1 MDYLDSIRDTVGKEN
16 VFSDRVECLSY
27 SRDMSVHQGIPDAIV
42 FASTTEQVSQ
52 IMKLASAHKI
62 PVVPRGTGT
71 SVTGAVLAIKGGIIL
86 DLHLMNNIIEI
97 NKKDFYARVETGVIC
112 DNLNKVLS
120 KDNLMFPPNPG
131 SEVIAT
137 IGGMVST
144 NASGH
149 RAVKYGTT
157 RDYIKGLKVVLADG
171 RIIETGT
178 IAPKTSLG
186 YDLTHLFSAAEGTL
200 GIITEITVK
209 LMPKPE
215 YSALAMAIF
224 GDINSAVEAVTEIST
239 SGIKLAAC
247 EIMDNF
253 ALKAVEKA
261 LGRDTS
267 KIEAMLLM
275 EADGAEP
282 VVKRDMARMEEICK
296 SHDGME
302 FNWSDDPIKREEM
315 MKARG
320 GLVPTLSRIKPGC
333 RMISITEDL
342 GVPSTRI
349 PETIKKAQA
358 ISKKYGILI
367 TSFGHVGDGNIHTTF
382 VADVRSRDDWNR
394 VKGASE
400 ELFNAVMEAGGTV
413 TAEHGTGLARAP
425 HIERQLGEGLNV
437 MRSIKKALDPLNILN
452 PGKMNLDDNGTT
464 PGILDYFAYKQ
475 FMDNPELVDSYGAD
489 TDNELLS
496 CIQCGYCRRGCP
508 TFEVTHRESRNARG
522 RNTLAYYLM
531 TGEEK
536 PSKEM
541 AEAFYTCATCQTC
554 TYYCPALIKVD
565 DIVQGARAKLFKEG
579 FGSEAVIALR
589 KNIFSNENVYGSPKE
604 ERIEIYPPALLEMA
618 EEGELKET
626 AETLLFMGCVPSYS
640 DTEMVPSLLKP
651 LDKAKVDY
659 TVLGENEGCC
669 GLPLYLMGATD
680 DFNSHIRKMIQRIK
694 KTGAKELVTPC
705 AGCYKAFKKLYAKND
720 DFDLEVYHSV
730 HYLEKLIREGRIK
743 LKEGFTKRVTYHDPC
758 DLGRSFKIFDEPRD
772 IIKSIPGVDFVE
784 MEKNRLLARCCGGG
798 GLIMA
803 NDHNLAKDVATV
815 RVRDALDV
823 GAELIIT
830 GCAACK
836 DNLTK
841 GARAIP
847 KEERRNIKAIDITE
861 LVAQLMVE

>member
-1 MDYLDSIRDTVGKEN
+1 MVYIDAIKKIVGEN
-16 VFSDRVECLSY
+16 NIFTDRTECLCY

-42 FASTTEQVSQ
+42 FPSTTEQVSG
-52 IMKLASAHKI
+52 IMKLASEYKI
-62 PVVPRGTGT
+62 PVIARGTGT
-71 SVTGAVLAIKGGIIL
+71 SVTGAVLAIKGGLIL
-86 DLHLMNNIIEI
+86 DLHRMNNIIEI

-112 DNLNKVLS
+112 DVLNQSLS
-120 KDNLMFPPNPG
+120 RDNLMFPPNPG

-171 RIIETGT
+171 RIIETGS
-178 IAPKTSLG
+178 IAPKSSLG

-209 LMPKPE
+209 IMSRPE
-215 YSALAMAIF
+215 YSALSMAIF
-224 GDINSAVEAVTEIST
+224 GDINNAVEAVTEIST
-239 SGIKLAAC
+239 SGIRLAAC
-247 EIMDNF
+247 EIMDNNS
-253 ALKAVEKA
+253 LKAVEKA

-267 KIEAMLLM
+267 GIEAMLLM
-275 EADGAEP
+275 EADGAME
-282 VVKRDMARMEEICK
+282 VVKRDMSRMERICK
-296 SHDGME
+296 DHGGTE
-302 FNWSDDPIKREEM
+302 FDWSDDPARREEM

-320 GLVPTLSRIKPGC
+320 GLVPTLSRIKPGN

-349 PETIKKAQA
+349 PETIKRAQD
-358 ISKKYGILI
+358 ISKRHDILI

-382 VADVRSRDDWNR
+382 VADVRKREDWEK
-394 VKGASE
+394 VKSASE
-400 ELFNAVMEAGGTV
+400 ELIRAVMDAGGTI

-425 HIERQLGEGLNV
+425 HIEMELGGGLDV

-452 PGKMNLDDNGTT
+452 PGKMNLDETGTT

-475 FMDNPELVDSYGAD
+475 FVEDPESVGSYGPE
-489 TDNELLS
+489 TDNEVIS

-508 TFEVTHRESRNARG
+508 TFSVTHRESRNARG

-541 AEAFYTCATCQTC
+541 AEAFYSCTTCQTC
-554 TYYCPALIKVD
+554 TYYCPAMIRVD
-565 DIVQGARAKLFKEG
+565 DIVEGARKKLFKEG
-579 FGSEAVIALR
+579 FATEAVIALR
-589 KNIFSNENVYGSPKE
+589 KNIFSNENVYGSPRE
-604 ERIEIYPPALLEMA
+604 ERIEVYPSELEEKA
-618 EEGELKET
+618 EKGELKET

-640 DTEMVPSLLKP
+640 DMEMVPSLLKP
-651 LDKAKVDY
+651 LDRAGVDY

-669 GLPLYLMGATD
+669 GLPLFLMGSD
-680 DFNSHIRKMIQRIK
+680 DFEAHAEKMIERIK
-694 KTGAKELVTPC
+694 ATGARELVTPC
-705 AGCYKAFKKLYAKND
+705 AGCYKAFKKLYPETGD
-720 DFDLEVYHSV
+720 MGLEVYHSV
-730 HYLEKLIREGRIK
+730 HYLEKLIKEGRIR
-743 LKEGFTKRVTYHDPC
+743 LKEGFSKKITYHDPC
-758 DLGRSFKIFDEPRD
+758 DLGRSFQIFDEPRN
-772 IIKSIPGVDFVE
+772 IINSIPGINFIE
-784 MEKNRLLARCCGGG
+784 MEKNRLMARCCGGG

-803 NDHNLAKDVATV
+803 NDHNLARDIGTL
-815 RVRDALDV
+815 RVRDAIDV

-847 KEERRNIKAIDITE
+847 KEERGRFRVMDITE
-861 LVAQLMVE
+861 LVALSME